1 MSESTTD
8 RCTRVGAYSRRC
20 MEVFTHVCVP
30 LWSQCLTV
38 SACLFLLRYTHTH
51 ARILRT
57 EANLPTRVH
66 NEAVSRSRGGFAGVG
81 GEFTEA
87 LPRSLSRKPLLGRVW
102 NIGSHGGPYFWNDR
116 GSVELRK
123 LQEKGDGSYLP
134 DARILGTRVLCWLS
148 YGLWETRI
156 VSGWI
161 SWKNFG
167 RTRLLIKRK
176 IP

>member
-87 LPRSLSRKPLLGRVW
+87 LPRSLSRKPLLGRSGTLGLMQVRIFETTEGLLNW
-102 NIGSHGGPYFWNDR
+102 ESCRRRVTEVACRMLVSLER
-116 GSVELRK
+116 GCSVRFRMGCGRLVSFPDGYR
-123 LQEKGDGSYLP
+123 EK
-134 DARILGTRVLCWLS
+134 ILAEPV
-148 YGLWETRI
+148 
-156 VSGWI
+156 
-161 SWKNFG
+161 F
-167 RTRLLIKRK
+167 
-176 IP
+176 